1 MKSLFIILLSSI
13 LLSGCRAYLDVKPDK
28 ALVVPETLADMK
40 NLLDNT
46 SIMSEFPSLG
56 VLAAGDYYLQS
67 SGVNSLWNIIER
79 NTYLW
84 EKDLYEGTTFCPDWE
99 VSYKQIFYSN
109 TVLEGL
115 SKINPTASEHIQW
128 ENLSGSAYF
137 FRAWAFYNLVQFFSE
152 PYDAKTASM
161 SLGVPLK
168 LEADVNK
175 KYDRGTLEGTYSQIA
190 KDLTQALDL
199 LPEKSEYP
207 TRPDKIAANAFLARV
222 FHTMENYEEA
232 LKFANI
238 CLSLKDDLID
248 YNTLDSLATR
258 PFPKG
263 ILGKNSEVIFY
274 SRLIGYGFFS
284 SGVLF
289 PDSVLTR
296 LYQEHDLRKTLFFH
310 PSTGRF
316 IGSYSGDATLFSGL
330 AVDEILLIRAECY
343 ARLNQLQ
350 NATKDL
356 NRLLL
361 TRYKKDTYIPL
372 QTSDKEE
379 LIRLILR
386 ERRKQL
392 FSRGLR
398 WVDLRRVNKD
408 ARFAD
413 TLHRRV
419 GTEVIRIY
427 PNDSRY
433 VLTIP
438 QNEIIGS
445 GIEQNNR

>member
-1 MKSLFIILLSSI
+1 MKSVLIIVLSSVLLLS
-13 LLSGCRAYLDVKPDK
+13 CRDFLEVKPDK
-28 ALVVPETLADMK
+28 ALVVPETLTDMK

-56 VLAAGDYYLQS
+56 VIAAEDYYLQPA
-67 SGVNSLWNIIER
+67 GINSLGNIIEK

-84 EKDLYEGTTFCPDWE
+84 EKDLYEGTTSCPDWE
-99 VSYKQIFYSN
+99 VSYKQIFYAN
-109 TVLEGL
+109 VVLEGL
-115 SKINPTASEHIQW
+115 SKINPKPSERIQW

-175 KYDRGTLEGTYSQIA
+175 KHDRGTLEEAYTQIV

-207 TRPDKIAANAFLARV
+207 FRPDKIAANAFLARV
-222 FHTMENYEEA
+222 FHTMGNYEEA
-232 LKFANI
+232 LKYANI

-248 YNTLDSLATR
+248 YNTLNPGATR
-258 PFPKG
+258 PFPRA
-263 ILGKNSEVIFY
+263 ILGQNKEVIFY
-274 SRLIGYGFFS
+274 SRLINYLFFF

-289 PDSVLTR
+289 PDSSLTD
-296 LYQEHDLRKTLFFH
+296 LYQENDLRKSLFLH

-316 IGSYSGDATLFSGL
+316 IGSYTGDSRLFSGL
-330 AVDEILLIRAECY
+330 AVDEILLIRAECF
-343 ARLNQLQ
+343 ARLNQVQ
-350 NATKDL
+350 DAINDL

-361 TRYKKDTYIPL
+361 NRYKKGTYVPL
-372 QTSDKEE
+372 QISDTEE
-379 LIRLILR
+379 LVKRILS

-413 TLHRRV
+413 TLRRR
-419 GTEVIRIY
+419 TEKEVITIY

-433 VLTIP
+433 LLTIP
-438 QNEIIGS
+438 QSEIIGS
-445 GIEQNNR
+445 GIEQNKR